1 VSRAEQAD
9 DSGETSDQPS
19 SLTDTLLCTG
29 LLVLCVHAAMFL
41 LCSLDILGN
50 LCAAWIYIPRV
61 SPVPLETAYV
71 LGCMPWAF
79 GLPICLYGLK
89 KGRFSCRRFG
99 TLCGYGSHQKAPS
112 DEEDEFYT

>member
-1 VSRAEQAD
+1 
-9 DSGETSDQPS
+9 
-19 SLTDTLLCTG
+19 LTDTLLCTG